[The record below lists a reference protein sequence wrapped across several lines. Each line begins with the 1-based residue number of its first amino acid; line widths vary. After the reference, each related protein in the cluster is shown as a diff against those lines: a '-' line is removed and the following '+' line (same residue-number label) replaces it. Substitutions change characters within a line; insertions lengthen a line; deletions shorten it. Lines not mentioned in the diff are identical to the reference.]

1 MERLGFGNMSV
12 HIATFLLFCTTP
24 FWIFNLAAVN
34 INNESVGE
42 ALGVTGIFLY
52 VADFTLC
59 LFCSWCSLAH
69 EVRTA
74 NSCNIVEQKFCTKQ
88 VDGCGQL
95 QISPLPREDGDSE
108 FRSGPSSPLGNISA
122 PPQITKANSTI
133 SDGHLPLEEEES
145 HTGGMDETMTP
156 PAPSLIQREAN

>member
-1 MERLGFGNMSV
+1 MERLEFGNMYV
-12 HIATFLLFCTTP
+12 HIATFLLFCMAP

-34 INNESVGE
+34 INNESVRE

-52 VADFTLC
+52 VADFTLW
-59 LFCSWCSLAH
+59 LFCCWCSLAD

-74 NSCNIVEQKFCTKQ
+74 NSYDIVEQKFCTKQ

-108 FRSGPSSPLGNISA
+108 YRSGPSSPLGNISA
-122 PPQITKANSTI
+122 PSQITKANSTI
-133 SDGHLPLEEEES
+133 PDGHLPLEEEES
-145 HTGGMDETMTP
+145 HTGGMDETIAS